1 MNLNNYQLKQ
11 VNIDQHVAISQH
23 YLKKYTYIYIY
34 RERERET
41 YLKKYIICIY
51 MYVCIETYLKK

>member
-23 YLKKYTYIYIY
+23 YLKKYTYIYI
-34 RERERET
+34 
-41 YLKKYIICIY
+41 
-51 MYVCIETYLKK
+51 